1 MMNVNVPLVKL
12 DNCEKV
18 AGVFMDVLESMEPDD
33 QKKELFMVAG
43 VDTKNR
49 IIYAEIVSIGCL
61 NEAISRPREVFR
73 KAIVNSSGGIIT
85 CHNHPSGDPTP
96 SENDKVLTGAL
107 RKAGDILDI
116 KLVDHVIIGRSV
128 EDGYYSFKKEGDL

>member
-1 MMNVNVPLVKL
+1 MEVKVPLVKL
-12 DNCEKV
+12 NDCEKV
-18 AGVFMDVLESMEPDD
+18 ASVFMDILEGMEPDD

-43 VDTKNR
+43 VDTKNK

-61 NEAISRPREVFR
+61 TEAVVHPREVFR

-85 CHNHPSGDPTP
+85 CHNHPSGEPTP
-96 SENDKVLTGAL
+96 SQGDKALTEVL
-107 RKAGDILDI
+107 RKSGDILNI
-116 KLVDHVIIGRSV
+116 KLVDHVIIGRCA